1 MLYRLFVQACKH
13 IRYAGFQE
21 NILITDKDEFLL
33 KSSAWVYSDTLI
45 AVLRNYRDACNLTGR
60 FN

>member
-1 MLYRLFVQACKH
+1 MLYRLLIQACKH

-21 NILITDKDEFLL
+21 DYRITDKTKSLL
-33 KSSAWVYSDTLI
+33 KSSAWVYSDTSI